1 MIRLSIFGL
10 TFSASA
16 AGLTPTHSILEGTS
30 VPIRRNPDP
39 NEKPFG
45 RLPGGHEVHVEI
57 HVGAWARLVGEMP
70 PVNGRPRG
78 WAGAWARLVG
88 EMPPV
93 NGRPRG
99 WVIAEWLTEVPGEVT
114 EVITSQRPA

>member
-1 MIRLSIFGL
+1 MIRPGISGL

-16 AGLTPTHSILEGTS
+16 AGLTPTHSIPEGTS

-57 HVGAWARLVGEMP
+57 HVGAWARLVGEM
-70 PVNGRPRG
+70 
-78 WAGAWARLVG
+78 L
-88 EMPPV
+88 PV

-99 WVIAEWLTEVPGEVT
+99 WVSAQWLTEVPGEVT
-114 EVITSQRPA
+114 EVSTSRRPA

>member
-1 MIRLSIFGL
+1 MKRPDISGL

-16 AGLTPTHSILEGTS
+16 ARLTPTHSILEGTS

-78 WAGAWARLVG
+78 WVSAQ
-88 EMPPV
+88 
-93 NGRPRG
+93 
-99 WVIAEWLTEVPGEVT
+99 WLTEVPGEVT
-114 EVITSQRPA
+114 EVSTSRRPA